1 MAIFPNWIYD
11 GTGVI
16 GFADYD
22 AVQAADQ
29 RVFEANEGL
38 TEEVI
43 EDLTIRS
50 TQRILYQIGNSDW
63 WRTYYVRMSGGTYLT
78 NFSLG
83 LLPIPNPNPNKIIE
97 RTADFTDLCVY
108 YALSYYIYPKI
119 ADFNNQENAERV
131 KIGFFN
137 EKYRSLFQEL
147 LDDGSWYDWAG
158 EGFVSDNEKMPVRS
172 NVIRVR

>member
-1 MAIFPNWIYD
+1 MAFPNWIYD

-16 GFADYD
+16 GFADYS

-63 WRTYYVRMSGGTYLT
+63 WRTYYVRMSGGNYLPNT
-78 NFSLG
+78 SLG